1 MRNRRIGKI
10 NGKVVMLDTPP
21 LNDIRQRKNE
31 IALQMR
37 TAASEIPLYFCY
49 IKDVIDNGVKLITG
63 SGRVIDNISEI
74 YSGVI
79 KTFGSSVFG
88 NIDAIIANSADGDIQ
103 VRTKYNSNV
112 CYPIDKGDIIASAS
126 SELAG
131 EEEYMM
137 GDAKLKQRLI
147 DFKSKLGL
155 IKLE

>member
-10 NGKVVMLDTPP
+10 NGKTVMLDTPP

-37 TAASEIPLYFCY
+37 TAASKIPLYFCY
-49 IKDVIDNGVKLITG
+49 IKDVIGYGVKLITG
-63 SGRVIDNISEI
+63 SGRVIDNISES

-88 NIDAIIANSADGDIQ
+88 NIDAIIANSADGNIQ

-112 CYPIDKGDIIASAS
+112 CYSINKGDIIASAS

-137 GDAKLKQRLI
+137 GDSKLKQRLI